1 LGPKMARI
9 RATTLVVF
17 LVRGSKVNAVAALS
31 SVPFPVQPQ
40 SSNLIA
46 IEETAGAFTLKHVGI
61 RLCFLYIPELGQYQL
76 IVVTNV

>member
-1 LGPKMARI
+1 MARI

-31 SVPFPVQPQ
+31 SVPFPVQP
-40 SSNLIA
+40 SNLIA